1 MLHWFNLELWGP
13 MWPNLATSA
22 VIFVPGAFWAH
33 RKLLLKWEQQ
43 EKAHLKRHRELK
55 ELLYQQAPS
64 GDAGDTP
71 TSEETDD
78 DLRP

>member
-13 MWPNLATSA
+13 MWPNLAASLVTFTA
-22 VIFVPGAFWAH
+22 AGLWA
-33 RKLLLKWEQQ
+33 RAKLLERDL
-43 EKAHLKRHRELK
+43 AHLERHNELK
-55 ELLYQQAPS
+55 RMLNRQAPS

-71 TSEETDD
+71 TLEETDD